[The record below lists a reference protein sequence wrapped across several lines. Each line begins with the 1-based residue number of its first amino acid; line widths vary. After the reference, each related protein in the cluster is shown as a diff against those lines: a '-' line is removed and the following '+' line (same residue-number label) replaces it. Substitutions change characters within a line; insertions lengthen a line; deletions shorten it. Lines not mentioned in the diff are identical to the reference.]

1 MWGQARL
8 ASVMK
13 LAGGRK
19 ERRTRVWIG
28 FEKYDVM
35 LGESWIAASLLWLAG
50 VGLRLTILAV
60 PPVIPLIQADLHLSG
75 TEIGVLTGLPIVLF
89 GVAALPG
96 SLLIAR
102 FGAVAILVA
111 GLTIAGIASALRG
124 AVPHTFALYAATIVM
139 GAGIAIMQPAL
150 PPLVRQW
157 LPKRVSFATA
167 LYTNGLLVGETL
179 AVMLTIPVVLPLADN
194 SWQWALAIWGVPLI
208 MIALLTVLLA
218 PAGTDGQ
225 ASSAQASR
233 AQAPTSGWPNWSNPL
248 IWQISFIFGAI
259 NSVYFCSNA
268 FLPGYLIGAGRADLI
283 AATLTAL
290 NLGQLPASFVLL
302 GVAGKLENRAW
313 PFIACGALMLGCI
326 VGMISTAS
334 VWTIVFAAALGFLGA
349 FVLTLGFALPALLGA
364 QSDVARMSAAMFT
377 ISYSEALLISV
388 LSGAAWDLAG
398 NARFAFL
405 PIALSAVP
413 PLFMP
418 LVIPFRRAEV

>member
-1 MWGQARL
+1 MR
-8 ASVMK
+8 
-13 LAGGRK
+13 
-19 ERRTRVWIG
+19 E
-28 FEKYDVM
+28 F
-35 LGESWIAASLLWLAG
+35 WIAASLLWLAG
-50 VGLRLTILAV
+50 AGLRLTILAI
-60 PPVIPLIQADLHLSG
+60 PPVISLIQADLQLSG

-124 AVPHTFALYAATIVM
+124 AVPHTLALYAATIVM
-139 GAGIAIMQPAL
+139 GAGVAVMQPAL

-179 AVMLTIPVVLPLADN
+179 AVMLTIPLVLPLAGN
-194 SWQWALAIWGVPLI
+194 SWRWALAIWGVPLI
-208 MIALLTVLLA
+208 VIALLTVLLA
-218 PAGTDGQ
+218 PAETNAQ
-225 ASSAQASR
+225 SSR
-233 AQAPTSGWPNWSNPL
+233 TQAPMSGWPDWSNPL
-248 IWQISFIFGAI
+248 IWQISFVFGAI

-268 FLPGYLIGAGRADLI
+268 FLPGYLTGAGRADLI

-302 GVAGKLENRAW
+302 GIAGKLENRAW
-313 PFIACGALMLGCI
+313 PFIACGVLMLVCT

-334 VWTIVFAAALGFLGA
+334 VWTIAFAAGLGFLGA

-388 LSGAAWDLAG
+388 LSGAAWDVAG
-398 NARFAFL
+398 SARFAFV

-413 PLFMP
+413 LLFMP
-418 LVIPFRRAEV
+418 MVIPFRRAVV